1 VLAAKSVKHL
11 QHLHLQ
17 FFREFFMT
25 THQSDV
31 VRRAAPA
38 LAQSTRW
45 LAPVLAAALC
55 CAAHLA
61 QAQNVMVYGEGQTPS
76 AQDVADILSRGAAD
90 NIKQRGQIPAAVGSP
105 FAALEQKPVSDVKQ
119 ASVLSIPVQFGFD
132 SSELTPQS
140 RQQLDAIADGIK
152 LTDGTIRV
160 VIEGHT
166 DAKGRPTYNDK
177 LSLRRAAA
185 VRDYLVGTR
194 KLAAKLLLVEG
205 KGAQKLLDKGD
216 PYSPR
221 NRRVQ
226 FRAG

>member
-1 VLAAKSVKHL
+1 
-11 QHLHLQ
+11 
-17 FFREFFMT
+17 MT
-25 THQSDV
+25 THRFDGL
-31 VRRAAPA
+31 RHAAPA
-38 LAQSTRW
+38 LALRTLMAPA
-45 LAPVLAAALC
+45 LALALC
-55 CAAHLA
+55 WSVPAAH
-61 QAQNVMVYGEGQTPS
+61 AQNVMVYGEGQTPS

-90 NIKQRGQIPAAVGSP
+90 NIKQRGQVPASVGSP

-140 RQQLDAIADGIK
+140 RQQLDAIAEGIK
-152 LTDGTIRV
+152 LTDGTIKV

-185 VRDYLVGTR
+185 VRDYLVGER
-194 KLAAKLLLVEG
+194 KLATRLLVVEG
-205 KGAQKLLDKGD
+205 KGSQKLLDKAD